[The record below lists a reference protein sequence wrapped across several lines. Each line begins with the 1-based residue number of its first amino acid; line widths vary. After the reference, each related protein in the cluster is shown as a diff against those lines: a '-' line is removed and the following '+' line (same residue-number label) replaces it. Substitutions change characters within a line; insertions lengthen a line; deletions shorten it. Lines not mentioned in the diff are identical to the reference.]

1 VGATILIVEDNRHDR
16 SLVAF
21 LLGAFGHATIV
32 SANGMDA
39 IERARE
45 MAPDLVLMDI
55 LMPEMDGYEAMRQL
69 RRQPSLGKTPIIA
82 LTAIADPD
90 ERQRALDAGFDGY
103 MTKPIIVTD
112 FASQVDRWI
121 PADRQSVP
129 PSPLAGFRRSPE

>member
-1 VGATILIVEDNRHDR
+1 MGATILIVEDNRHDR

-32 SANGMDA
+32 SASGAEA
-39 IERARE
+39 IECARDTV
-45 MAPDLVLMDI
+45 PDLVLMDI
-55 LMPEMDGYEAMRQL
+55 LMPDMDGYETMRRLRQL
-69 RRQPSLGKTPIIA
+69 SLLGGTPIIA

-112 FASQVDRWI
+112 FASQVDEWI
-121 PADRQSVP
+121 PAGRQSVGP
-129 PSPLAGFRRSPE
+129 APAAGA

>member
-1 VGATILIVEDNRHDR
+1 MGATILIVEDNRHDR

-32 SANGMDA
+32 SASGVDA
-39 IERARE
+39 IESARDV
-45 MAPDLVLMDI
+45 APDLVLMDI
-55 LMPEMDGYEAMRQL
+55 LMPDMDGYETMRQL
-69 RRQPSLGKTPIIA
+69 RTLPSLGSTPIIA
-82 LTAIADPD
+82 LTAIADPA

-129 PSPLAGFRRSPE
+129 PSSLAGLRSSP